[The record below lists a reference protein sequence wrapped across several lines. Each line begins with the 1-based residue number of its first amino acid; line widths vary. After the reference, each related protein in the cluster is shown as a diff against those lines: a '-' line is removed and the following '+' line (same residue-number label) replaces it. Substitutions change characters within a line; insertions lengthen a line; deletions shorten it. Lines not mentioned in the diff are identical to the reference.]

1 MNEIIEQLKCVKE
14 HLKWIKTE
22 YIPVDFDIEVLDGCI
37 AQLEDINKKPS
48 EDEIIK
54 KLKNVSW
61 ESYSDVARRS
71 LLWLND
77 AIKIVRNI

>member
-1 MNEIIEQLKCVKE
+1 MDYNKIHE
-14 HLKWIKTE
+14 HIVEWIKTE

-54 KLKNVSW
+54 KLENVS
-61 ESYSDVARRS
+61 
-71 LLWLND
+71 
-77 AIKIVRNI
+77 

>member
-1 MNEIIEQLKCVKE
+1 MNKIIEQLKCVKE

-37 AQLEDINKKPS
+37 AQLEDINKKPL

-54 KLKNVSW
+54 SW
-61 ESYSDVARRS
+61 
-71 LLWLND
+71 
-77 AIKIVRNI
+77 KM